1 MIAKTRTRGFTL
13 IELLVVITIIG
24 ILIGLLLPAIQAVRE
39 AARRNTCASN
49 IRQLALA
56 MHNFESGNRKFPAQ
70 NLFAG
75 KVPGNVGVANV
86 PGDTSTFN
94 GVFGT
99 DTCASYGFITQL
111 LPQFEE
117 GDMFESIKFDLNPF
131 AITNGKYRG
140 TPIPVLQC
148 PSYAG
153 SRESNPLLT
162 PYDYYTSPA
171 WTADRKP
178 MLTQYMAMGATT
190 RVNLF
195 RDSTTNPLKADT
207 LNGDPDGFIY
217 STETPIRD
225 GTIADGM
232 SKTIMLTET
241 REEIFAVWMDGTT
254 ASLFGLLGPPTILGT
269 SLVNNNLTT
278 LNRQTPYISDYAGGQ
293 DWEWGPSSLHAG
305 MAHHAFG
312 DGAVRSVSDDIQ
324 GTVYSAL
331 ITKASKV
338 QYAFSDSDQVESF
351 FN

>member
-1 MIAKTRTRGFTL
+1 MIAKPRTRGFTL

-39 AARRNTCASN
+39 AARRNTCSSN

-70 NLFAG
+70 NLFEG
-75 KVPGNVGVANV
+75 KIPQNVSDQSK
-86 PGDTSTFN
+86 PGDTTAFI
-94 GVFGT
+94 GDWADPGEV
-99 DTCASYGFITQL
+99 CASFSFITQL

-117 GDMFESIKFDLNPF
+117 GDMFESIIFDSNPF
-131 AITNGKYRG
+131 ITANGKYCG

-153 SRESNPLLT
+153 LRET
-162 PYDYYTSPA
+162 IAADYVTYSSGS

-178 MLTQYMAMGATT
+178 MLTQYLAMGATIRINLY
-190 RVNLF
+190 RVGAIGAP
-195 RDSTTNPLKADT
+195 PLRTDE
-207 LNGDPDGFIY
+207 PDGFIF

-225 GTIADGM
+225 GRINDGM
-232 SKTIMLTET
+232 AKTIMLAET
-241 REEIFAVWMDGTT
+241 REEKYAVWMDGTT
-254 ASLFGLLGPPTILGT
+254 ASLFGLTGPAATTG
-269 SLVNNNLTT
+269 LTT
-278 LNRQTPYISDYAGGQ
+278 LNRLSPYIAAGDFGGTE
-293 DWEWGPSSLHAG
+293 DWEWGPSSMHAG

-312 DGAVRSVSDDIQ
+312 DGAVRSISDDIQ
-324 GTVYSAL
+324 PIVYSAL

-338 QYAFSDSDQVESF
+338 QYGVSDADKVESF